1 MPPRRVLGPGGRRR
15 LGPSKEANKS
25 IGAGGGGSSKADGGA
40 RLKGKI
46 AVLKRAEKFGFISP
60 LTDGA
65 FDEEA
70 PPPRSCIFLCGLRL
84 RPSRLRSGGVT
95 YAPPAQGTDRA
106 SHIELIWLVDATFR

>member
-15 LGPSKEANKS
+15 LGPSKDADKS

-46 AVLKRAEKFGFISP
+46 AVLKRAEKFGFIAP

-65 FDEEA
+65 FDEDA
-70 PPPRSCIFLCGLRL
+70 PPPKKL
-84 RPSRLRSGGVT
+84 
-95 YAPPAQGTDRA
+95 Y
-106 SHIELIWLVDATFR
+106 FRK

>member
-65 FDEEA
+65 FDEDA
-70 PPPRSCIFLCGLRL
+70 PPPKK
-84 RPSRLRSGGVT
+84 VKAAAAVAD
-95 YAPPAQGTDRA
+95 APPKKPAAPPPSAGRHRTRRDGCE
-106 SHIELIWLVDATFR
+106 I